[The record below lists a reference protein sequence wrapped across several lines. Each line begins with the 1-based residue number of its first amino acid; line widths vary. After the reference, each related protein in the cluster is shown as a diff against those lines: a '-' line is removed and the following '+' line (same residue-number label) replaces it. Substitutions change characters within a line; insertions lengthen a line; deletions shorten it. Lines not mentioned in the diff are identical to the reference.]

1 MQPSHVAG
9 VWLARLLTAKSSV
22 TELCLADNELG
33 LGGKGAMLAMRKAGS
48 DVQGVNGQCGE
59 TKMAFIFPVFTS
71 VAQTAKRP
79 ALAQGATRK
88 DVDVGFLFNSYPSK
102 GAKPPQKN
110 NPKTY
115 RYIVIKGHWVSRV
128 FASCMSLQISGFRFS
143 EWTWDQW
150 PLSRFNY
157 CSIVEINK

>member
-1 MQPSHVAG
+1 MFRESMGSVVRQ
-9 VWLARLLTAKSSV
+9 RLHSSF
-22 TELCLADNELG
+22 LFSL
-33 LGGKGAMLAMRKAGS
+33 
-48 DVQGVNGQCGE
+48 
-59 TKMAFIFPVFTS
+59 S

-115 RYIVIKGHWVSRV
+115 RYIVIKGLWVSRV
-128 FASCMSLQISGFRFS
+128 FASCMSLQNNRIQVFRMDMGS
-143 EWTWDQW
+143 MALIT
-150 PLSRFNY
+150 L
-157 CSIVEINK
+157 